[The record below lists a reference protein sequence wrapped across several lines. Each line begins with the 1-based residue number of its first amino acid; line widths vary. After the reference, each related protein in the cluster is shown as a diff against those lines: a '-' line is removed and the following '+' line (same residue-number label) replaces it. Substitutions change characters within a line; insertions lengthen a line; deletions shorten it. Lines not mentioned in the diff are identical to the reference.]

1 MKLQFIGTAAAE
13 GVPAAYCKCEVCQTA
28 RTRGEKELRGRSQCL
43 IDGCLGI
50 DYPPDAYM
58 QAERFQIDL
67 TKVNHLLITH
77 SHMDHFY
84 AHDFILRGYK
94 YTKTPLAP
102 LHIYGN
108 EEVKKVF
115 DECTRRELRKEVKE
129 NIIVHTLRPFAAF
142 TIENE
147 GGRYT
152 ITPLLAQ
159 HSVAEEALLYL
170 IEKGEQSY
178 LHLTDTGRLPL
189 STLTYLQSHFSGRK
203 NKLSLIT
210 FDCTFLFY
218 EAGEVSR
225 HMGLEDN
232 KAMLSWLKENGVAD
246 EKTRCAITHF
256 SHNSNPLQE
265 TLERA
270 NKQYGYF
277 AAYDGATLT
286 ID

>member
-1 MKLQFIGTAAAE
+1 MKLQFIGTGAAE
-13 GVPAAYCKCEVCQTA
+13 GIPAVYCKCAVCQTA
-28 RTRGEKELRGRSQCL
+28 RARGGNELRGRSQCV
-43 IDGCLGI
+43 IDDCLGI

-94 YTKTPLAP
+94 YTKTPLSP

-108 EEVKKVF
+108 EEVKRVF
-115 DECTRRELRKEVKE
+115 DECTRRELRAEVKA
-129 NIIVHTLRPFAAF
+129 NITVHTLRPFAPF
-142 TIENE
+142 TIEND

-152 ITPLLAQ
+152 VTPLLAQ
-159 HSVAEEALLYL
+159 HSVTEQALLYL
-170 IEKGEQSY
+170 VEKGEISY
-178 LHLTDTGRLPL
+178 LHLTDTGRLPQA
-189 STLTYLQSHFSGRK
+189 TLEYLKGRFFDK
-203 NKLSLIT
+203 QKKLSFIT

-218 EAGEVSR
+218 EAGAISR

-246 EKTRCAITHF
+246 DKTRCAITHF
-256 SHNSNPLQE
+256 SHNNNPLRE
-265 TLERA
+265 TTERA
-270 NKQYGYF
+270 TAEYGYF
-277 AAYDGATLT
+277 AAYDGAILT